1 MKYYKIVSNSTFIG
15 AVNSNNFC
23 VQNPYNG
30 WMLNA
35 NESEGQFVLFNNQL
49 YRDYWMRGINANS
62 SIAFIIAS
70 IIEIDEDEYNI
81 YKEAIDKN
89 QEIIVEPIIQP
100 QVDFIDIDNIEN
112 TTSLDFIRSSKISEM
127 SYECRK
133 AIEAG
138 TDVIIR
144 GQVRHFS
151 MTQQDQLNFISL
163 GTLAQ
168 TQDLI
173 PYHADGESCVFYTAN
188 EINQIISATTAHKI
202 YQTTYYNALKD
213 YINSLETIEEI
224 AAITYGTPIPDEY
237 QSEVLR
243 VIKNEN

>member
-1 MKYYKIVSNSTFIG
+1 MYYKIILNS
-15 AVNSNNFC
+15 
-23 VQNPYNG
+23 
-30 WMLNA
+30 
-35 NESEGQFVLFNNQL
+35 
-49 YRDYWMRGINANS
+49 
-62 SIAFIIAS
+62 
-70 IIEIDEDEYNI
+70 
-81 YKEAIDKN
+81 
-89 QEIIVEPIIQP
+89 EIIGVGTSNDCLRFQSKHSILQHTTDELAEYIECNGLLYHAHWMQPIKTDIYSYTIADVIAIEEQEYDILAPAVAEETIPYEEPEYVPEVPIETADPVEEITL
-100 QVDFIDIDNIEN
+100 EY
-112 TTSLDFIRSSKISEM
+112 IRSSKISEM

-144 GQVRHFS
+144 GQIRHFS

-188 EINQIISATTAHKI
+188 EINQIISATTTHKI
-202 YQTTYYNALKD
+202 YQTTYYNALKE

-237 QSEVLR
+237 QSEVLK